1 MKSVSGPC
9 KIVSF
14 EEYQRL
20 TPNHGDEE
28 EVIFYTR
35 EFYDHKTEDIVSA
48 TPLEKICVCQ
58 TPENPDLQ
66 MIQCD
71 ACELVPCQVR
81 AGLPGGC

>member
-1 MKSVSGPC
+1 MLRSDHTDQIRMKSVSGPC

-35 EFYDHKTEDIVSA
+35 V
-48 TPLEKICVCQ
+48 L
-58 TPENPDLQ
+58 
-66 MIQCD
+66 
-71 ACELVPCQVR
+71 
-81 AGLPGGC
+81 